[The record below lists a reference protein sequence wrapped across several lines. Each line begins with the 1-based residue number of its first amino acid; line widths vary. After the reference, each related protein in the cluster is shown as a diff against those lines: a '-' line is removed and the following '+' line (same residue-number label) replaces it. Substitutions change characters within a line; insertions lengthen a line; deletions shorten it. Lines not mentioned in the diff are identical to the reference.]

1 MSIVSYAQNFEDVL
15 LWRALGDVK
24 DGRYID
30 IGAHDPVVDSV
41 SQAFYEAGWRGMH
54 VEPLPHYAAKLREA
68 RPEELVIEAAV
79 TEAAGPIPFYELSG
93 LSSGRADIARHH
105 ERSGHVTRKMLVPTV
120 RLDDLLKLIGDDIH
134 WLKIDVEGMEADVLR
149 SWGKSSVR
157 PWVLI
162 VEATFPNTQDPT
174 QHLWLDEVLGRG
186 YEQVF
191 FDGLSCYFVHESHR
205 DLAARF
211 ASPANFFDKFS
222 VAKDHFS
229 AALIKAELETSE
241 RLLVQERSRVD
252 HLNTELRDLW
262 QTHNGVREEQ
272 RRALEQLVAAERD
285 HRAAVDAMLLGRRD
299 LEQREEQLRQALRD
313 AEAALGAARVEV
325 ARFEERSRQLQ
336 DKLDRAD
343 DAFRQAEFRLRQL
356 EQRAAEDRTAY
367 EQARSILEQQLAEMA
382 RERDQTE
389 RKFEQQVADD
399 RAVLAQTRA
408 TLEQQIAAIG
418 GARDQAQREL
428 AETRLA
434 LASLYQTRRGK
445 IASWLGLLPGHGL
458 TRVAAARSETPR
470 QIPADQQNSKASID
484 ARHYGTEFTVEDVR
498 HTSSLLA
505 LNGSAFV
512 NALYRVFLK
521 RSPDRQGRDHFIG
534 RLQAGHSKEAVLLAI
549 AGSPEAKSIGA
560 PVEGV
565 AEIENAQSRKNWSF
579 FGQARQSR
587 ALEAR
592 LSKLEYSLGEAHNV
606 LLERL
611 ERIETSLDQ
620 IQSNLGRASYRN
632 IPTGN
637 VAGDG
642 SDRPPASIK
651 RGLLCRA
658 VGLRIRI
665 Y

>member
-79 TEAAGPIPFYELSG
+79 TEAAGPMPFYELSG

-120 RLDDLLKLIGDDIH
+120 RLDDLLKLIGADIH

-157 PWVLI
+157 PWVLV

-241 RLLVQERSRVD
+241 RLLVQERGRVD

-299 LEQREEQLRQALRD
+299 LEQREEQLRQALREPTLPLVRR
-313 AEAALGAARVEV
+313 AWRLRGSKNGAGNFRTSSIGPTKRPARRSSGWANWNNGLPRIARHMNRPARSSNNSSLKWRESGIRQSASSSNRLRMIEPSSRKLVQPWSNRSQQSGERVIRRSVSLLKPGLPLPHSTRHGV
-325 ARFEERSRQLQ
+325 AR
-336 DKLDRAD
+336 
-343 DAFRQAEFRLRQL
+343 
-356 EQRAAEDRTAY
+356 
-367 EQARSILEQQLAEMA
+367 
-382 RERDQTE
+382 
-389 RKFEQQVADD
+389 
-399 RAVLAQTRA
+399 
-408 TLEQQIAAIG
+408 
-418 GARDQAQREL
+418 
-428 AETRLA
+428 
-434 LASLYQTRRGK
+434 SL
-445 IASWLGLLPGHGL
+445 HGWGCC
-458 TRVAAARSETPR
+458 RVM
-470 QIPADQQNSKASID
+470 
-484 ARHYGTEFTVEDVR
+484 V
-498 HTSSLLA
+498 
-505 LNGSAFV
+505 
-512 NALYRVFLK
+512 
-521 RSPDRQGRDHFIG
+521 
-534 RLQAGHSKEAVLLAI
+534 
-549 AGSPEAKSIGA
+549 
-560 PVEGV
+560 
-565 AEIENAQSRKNWSF
+565 
-579 FGQARQSR
+579 
-587 ALEAR
+587 
-592 LSKLEYSLGEAHNV
+592 
-606 LLERL
+606 
-611 ERIETSLDQ
+611 
-620 IQSNLGRASYRN
+620 
-632 IPTGN
+632 
-637 VAGDG
+637 
-642 SDRPPASIK
+642 
-651 RGLLCRA
+651 
-658 VGLRIRI
+658 
-665 Y
+665 